1 MSTTPEALP
10 PGPRLG
16 RLAVAALA
24 LCALALAVVAG
35 VHASGILALGVG
47 VAVGVALLAVE
58 RARVVELVLTA
69 WRCVVTTAV
78 FSRCLA
84 VIAWARL
91 RGRRGAGPAAL
102 RAAFEDLGPTY
113 LKLAQLVASSH
124 GLFPEA
130 YCLELAKTLDRVRPF
145 PFDEVRTILAEELGA
160 PHERF
165 FARIDDEPLASASVA
180 QVHAAQLLDGREV
193 VCKVQRPN
201 IAARVRADVRILRV
215 LAELLSLWPTAR
227 LANPRGI
234 VADFER
240 TIEEELDFL
249 READHIEEFNR
260 LMASAPAP
268 LRDQARAP
276 RVERPLTT
284 RRLLV
289 MERFHGCRVDDV
301 AELRRRGVDAED
313 RLITGMRAWFRC
325 LLVHGFFHGDVHA
338 GNLMLL
344 DDGALGFLDF
354 GIIGRF
360 SSDTRRLVTEY
371 LLAFAARDYP
381 RLASLMAKTM
391 EADDS
396 GRTVDDVEALARDLE
411 ETLGP
416 LFGLS
421 LSELRAGEL
430 VPQIVAVASRH
441 GLRLPRELILV
452 TKQMLYF
459 DRYAKILAPRL
470 NVFTD
475 PRLVASIAQDLFSI

>member
-1 MSTTPEALP
+1 VNAAAPS
-10 PGPRLG
+10 GPRLG
-16 RLAVAALA
+16 RLAVVALA
-24 LCALALAVVAG
+24 LLAFALALAAG
-35 VHASGILALGVG
+35 LRASGLVLVGVG
-47 VAVGVALLAVE
+47 VVLGLALLAVE
-58 RARVVELVLTA
+58 RARIVELVLTT
-69 WRCVVTTAV
+69 WRCVVTAAILG
-78 FSRCLA
+78 RCLA
-84 VIAWARL
+84 IIGWARV
-91 RGRRGAGPAAL
+91 RGRRDAGPAAL

-130 YCLELAKTLDRVRPF
+130 YCLELGKTLDRVRPF
-145 PFDEVRTILAEELGA
+145 PFDDVRAILAEELGA
-160 PHERF
+160 PHTHF
-165 FARIDDEPLASASVA
+165 FARVDEEPLASASVA

-201 IAARVRADVRILRV
+201 IATRVRADVRILRV
-215 LAELLSLWPTAR
+215 LAELLALWPTAR
-227 LANPRGI
+227 LANPRAI

-240 TIEEELDFL
+240 TLSEELDFL
-249 READHIEEFNR
+249 READHLEEFNR
-260 LMASAPAP
+260 LMATAPAP

-301 AELRRRGVDAED
+301 AELRRRGIDAEE

-360 SSDTRRLVTEY
+360 SPETRRLVTEY
-371 LLAFAARDYP
+371 LLAFAARDFP
-381 RLASLMAKTM
+381 RLASLMAKMM
-391 EADDS
+391 EADAGVPVED
-396 GRTVDDVEALARDLE
+396 VDALARDLE
-411 ETLGP
+411 ATLGP

-421 LSELRAGEL
+421 LAELRAGEL
-430 VPQIVAVASRH
+430 VPQIIAVASRH

-475 PRLVASIAQDLFSI
+475 PRLIMSIAQDLFCE